1 VTDAT
6 SDSGK
11 KFAEAL
17 PFLRKSGMQLGSKMR
32 YLSAQLNALYAD
44 GLALELAKSANQMAQ
59 KLQAGLSEIADQ
71 DRLVIDLRCQ
81 ANAVFPVMNESLAQ
95 ALRSKWSF
103 YDWDTNGRVRLMC
116 SWNTSESEVEEFI
129 SDVREAM
136 R

>member
-1 VTDAT
+1 TNAT
-6 SDSGK
+6 SERGK
-11 KFAEAL
+11 VPADAL

-32 YLSAQLNALYAD
+32 YLAAQLNALYAD
-44 GLALELAKSANQMAQ
+44 GLALELAKNANQMAQ
-59 KLQAGLSEIADQ
+59 KLQAGLTAIADQ

-81 ANAVFPVMNESLAQ
+81 ANAVFPVMEPKLAQ
-95 ALRSKWSF
+95 KLRSKWSF

-129 SDVREAM
+129 SDAREAM

>member
-1 VTDAT
+1 
-6 SDSGK
+6 
-11 KFAEAL
+11 
-17 PFLRKSGMQLGSKMR
+17 MQLGSKMR

-44 GLALELAKSANQMAQ
+44 GLALELAKNANQMAQ
-59 KLQAGLSEIADQ
+59 KLQAGLTAIADQ

-81 ANAVFPVMNESLAQ
+81 ANAVFPVMEPKLAQ
-95 ALRSKWSF
+95 KLRSKWSF

-129 SDVREAM
+129 SDAREAM